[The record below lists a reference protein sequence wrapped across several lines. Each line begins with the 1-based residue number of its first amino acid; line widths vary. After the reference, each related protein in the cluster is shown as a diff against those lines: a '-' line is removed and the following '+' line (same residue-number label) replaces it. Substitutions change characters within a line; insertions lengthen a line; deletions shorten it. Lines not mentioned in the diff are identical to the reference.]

1 MDKPN
6 ITSNITSNITLV
18 AGPVGVGKTAWIR
31 EQLLKL
37 EAPVGYFAPST
48 ERLPLDAAYL
58 QAEFP
63 ELVIGS
69 ETEWAQ
75 FQSLLAQDYPIFIEV
90 GFYLDLAALSLPL
103 DLTQA
108 RRVAILPPASPA
120 NDWQDWATEIFVGEK
135 TTTATVGLH
144 LWRSGLSGQVLDPA
158 SLDTFWTEV
167 TQAAYGAVARAK
179 GIFHLTDGR
188 AFHFD
193 FVAEAA
199 ETDYTELSWPR
210 CREGRPQ
217 RCSGIEI
224 IGTDLDQASIAQTLQ
239 DCCLDDQALAFYQ
252 AQLKQSVAP

>member
-1 MDKPN
+1 MEPKLT
-6 ITSNITSNITLV
+6 IV

-37 EAPVGYFAPST
+37 ETPMGYCAPGTANI
-48 ERLPLDAAYL
+48 PLDAAYL

-69 ETEWAQ
+69 EAEWEPLQ
-75 FQSLLAQDYPIFIEV
+75 VLLCQNYPVFIEV
-90 GFYLDLAALSLPL
+90 GFYLDLAALWLPL

-120 NDWQDWATEIFVGEK
+120 NDWQHWSTEILIGVKTTVATE
-135 TTTATVGLH
+135 GLH
-144 LWRSGLSGQVLDPA
+144 LWRSDLAGQVLDPA
-158 SLDTFWTEV
+158 SLETFWAEV
-167 TQAAYGAVARAK
+167 TQAAYGSVTRTK

-188 AFHFD
+188 AFHFN
-193 FVAEAA
+193 FVGDQAA
-199 ETDYTELSWPR
+199 TDYTELSWPR
-210 CREGRPQ
+210 CQEGRPQ

-224 IGTDLDQASIAQTLQ
+224 IGPDLDQASLAQTLQ

-252 AQLKQSVAP
+252 AQLKQSVS